1 MKKTLALLMCAALPA
16 LAAAAQPD
24 VEALKLNPQ
33 NKLYC
38 NEQADWCVGIKLDGG
53 FEDNGP
59 FASSRSLR
67 ADYRI
72 WDLPDIPNFSNFTVW
87 PHLIR
92 LSEERALVG
101 VIGPAAPDYKQ
112 EIQFSGGSFSRK
124 DLYLF
129 MVDLD
134 QKVSGLVHVMP
145 LAPRRR
151 YDPASTNR
159 ISSDARLIAWISIA
173 TTPCSRRWR
182 AGSRI
187 RPAGHHSG
195 HACTGG
201 ASRYADSSKLPAPTA
216 AQSQPQ
222 ADKQCSYTV
231 TYKWKEDGSV
241 YRPATPVPDCAEFL
255 EAQPPKKG

>member
-16 LAAAAQPD
+16 IAAAAQPD

-59 FASSRSLR
+59 FASSRTLR

-72 WDLPDIPNFSNFTVW
+72 WDLPDIPNFSHFTVW

-101 VIGPAAPDYKQ
+101 VIGPAEPDYKQ

-134 QKVSGLVHVMP
+134 QKVS
-145 LAPRRR
+145 
-151 YDPASTNR
+151 
-159 ISSDARLIAWISIA
+159 AW
-173 TTPCSRRWR
+173 
-182 AGSRI
+182 
-187 RPAGHHSG
+187 
-195 HACTGG
+195 CT
-201 ASRYADSSKLPAPTA
+201 
-216 AQSQPQ
+216 
-222 ADKQCSYTV
+222 
-231 TYKWKEDGSV
+231 
-241 YRPATPVPDCAEFL
+241 
-255 EAQPPKKG
+255 

>member
-1 MKKTLALLMCAALPA
+1 MMIEYILRRAQAAMSNPACWALRAEPRILLPFKQLVTPHWKNCATMRHRIPARRTTMKKTPCVAMCARLP
-16 LAAAAQPD
+16 AAAAQPD

-33 NKLYC
+33 NKLYR

-112 EIQFSGGSFSRK
+112 EIQFSGGSSRK

-134 QKVSGLVHVMP
+134 QKVSG
-145 LAPRRR
+145 R
-151 YDPASTNR
+151 
-159 ISSDARLIAWISIA
+159 
-173 TTPCSRRWR
+173 
-182 AGSRI
+182 
-187 RPAGHHSG
+187 
-195 HACTGG
+195 CT
-201 ASRYADSSKLPAPTA
+201 
-216 AQSQPQ
+216 
-222 ADKQCSYTV
+222 
-231 TYKWKEDGSV
+231 
-241 YRPATPVPDCAEFL
+241 
-255 EAQPPKKG
+255 